1 LNLALSCD
9 KKEKSDCRGVS
20 MALEIGNH
28 WPVTAVSFP
37 KETTL
42 QAKSYTNL
50 AAVPIRPPNQVEAVE
65 PDSSTPWEKGMFID
79 IYA

>member
-1 LNLALSCD
+1 
-9 KKEKSDCRGVS
+9 
-20 MALEIGNH
+20 MTLEIGSN

-42 QAKSYTNL
+42 QGKSYMNL
-50 AAVPIRPPNQVEAVE
+50 AALPIQPPNHVEVME
-65 PDSSTPWEKGMFID
+65 TDSSTPWEKGMFID

>member
-1 LNLALSCD
+1 MSCD
-9 KKEKSDCRGVS
+9 KKGESHCRGVS
-20 MALEIGNH
+20 MSLEITNN

-42 QAKSYTNL
+42 QAKSYTNP
-50 AAVPIRPPNQVEAVE
+50 AALPIQLPNHLEAME

>member
-1 LNLALSCD
+1 
-9 KKEKSDCRGVS
+9 
-20 MALEIGNH
+20 MALQIGNN

-42 QAKSYTNL
+42 QAKSDTNL
-50 AAVPIRPPNQVEAVE
+50 SSVPIRSLNQVEAME
-65 PDSSTPWEKGMFID
+65 PDPSTPWEKGMFID

>member
-1 LNLALSCD
+1 
-9 KKEKSDCRGVS
+9 
-20 MALEIGNH
+20 MALEIGNN

-42 QAKSYTNL
+42 QAKSYTNP
-50 AAVPIRPPNQVEAVE
+50 AALPIQPPNRVEAME

>member
-1 LNLALSCD
+1 
-9 KKEKSDCRGVS
+9 
-20 MALEIGNH
+20 MTLEIGNN
-28 WPVTAVSFP
+28 WPVKAVSFP

-42 QAKSYTNL
+42 QAKSHTNPAPL
-50 AAVPIRPPNQVEAVE
+50 PIQPSNVVEAME

>member
-1 LNLALSCD
+1 MS
-9 KKEKSDCRGVS
+9 
-20 MALEIGNH
+20 LEISDN

-42 QAKSYTNL
+42 QAKSYTNP
-50 AAVPIRPPNQVEAVE
+50 AALPIQPTKQIEAME
-65 PDSSTPWEKGMFID
+65 PDSNTPWEKGMFID